1 VVDAPGPDPQGSIYD
16 LGYRHYEGERLG
28 RRHAVAALYAESL
41 RAAFGLGR
49 SAVAKVVP
57 AALIFI
63 AAVPALIQLVVS
75 AVVPGEAEVFAHD
88 DYYSAI
94 AFVLGLYCAAVS
106 PDLAGRDQRNR
117 ALTLYFSRAIERD
130 DYAFAKL
137 AAMTSA
143 MLLITLGPQTLL
155 LVANGLAAEDFG
167 RYVRESWD
175 LVPPIVGTAL
185 LGAALIASIGVA
197 ISAQTPRRA
206 FATVGVV
213 VAFIIPLVV
222 AGILVNEID
231 TDATHYAV
239 FFSPLDLLAGASN
252 WAFREPFPPDS
263 TVQNAGFGGWAY
275 LAAALAMTVAATL
288 LVVRRYR
295 RVRA

>member
-1 VVDAPGPDPQGSIYD
+1 MVDAPGPVPQGSIYD
-16 LGYRHYEGERLG
+16 LGYRHYDGARLG
-28 RRHAVAALYAESL
+28 RRHAVRALYAESL

-49 SAVAKVVP
+49 GAVAKVIP

-88 DYYSAI
+88 DYYSVI
-94 AFVLGLYCAAVS
+94 AFVLGLYCAAVA

-117 ALTLYFSRAIERD
+117 ALTLYFSRAIERN

-137 AAMTSA
+137 AAMTTA

-167 RYVRESWD
+167 RYLRESWD

-185 LGAALIASIGVA
+185 LGSALIASIGVA

-231 TDATHYAV
+231 TAATHYGV
-239 FFSPLDLLAGASN
+239 FLSPLDLLAGVSN

-263 TVQNAGFGGWAY
+263 TVQNAGFEGWAY
-275 LAAALAMTVAATL
+275 LIAALAVTCGATL
-288 LVVRRYR
+288 VVVRRYR